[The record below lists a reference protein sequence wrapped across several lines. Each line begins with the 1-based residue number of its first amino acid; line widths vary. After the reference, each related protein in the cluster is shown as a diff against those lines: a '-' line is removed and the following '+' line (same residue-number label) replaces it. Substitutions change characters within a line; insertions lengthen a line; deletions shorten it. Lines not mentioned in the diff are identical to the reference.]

1 MDYNEADRLLQGRNR
16 LRRKLCNNTYLK
28 RWGHS
33 SLEGQSY
40 ETTSIGLKL
49 HGHEI
54 MTFLPNGDTRLDSC
68 GWQTHTTKDRLNHY
82 LPKSFRITQKNWTWY
97 LARVEPP
104 TYWDGTRWLF
114 FNGITINDVG
124 EVNSEPIQPPLTR
137 RDDWR

>member
-1 MDYNEADRLLQGRNR
+1 MDYNEADNLLQGRNR

-28 RWGHS
+28 RRTRTI
-33 SLEGQSY
+33 LEGQVT
-40 ETTSIGLKL
+40 ETISIGLEL

-68 GWQTHTTKDRLNHY
+68 GWQTVTTRDRLNRY
-82 LPKSFRITQKNWTWY
+82 LPKPFRIYQKHWDWY

-104 TYWDGTRWLF
+104 TYSDGPRWVF

-137 RDDWR
+137 RGNRR